1 MNGFNEPCTHCAYN
15 RLANLQGKAY
25 QWEYRSPVL
34 NRDFLATDR
43 IIKWPNGRD
52 VKFELAI
59 DITERK
65 QAERALRDSEEQYR
79 AVFDNAGIGLNV
91 IDGNS
96 RKFTEVNPVLLDM
109 LGYSEDELRQLTPLD
124 ITYPEDREITEK
136 YVDSL
141 LEGTLDSF
149 ELDKRYIKKD
159 GSITW
164 GHLSVSAIR
173 GSEGNPRALV
183 GMIADITEQRKSQ
196 IALKESEE
204 TLRRIIDS
212 SPIGI
217 RILQDGKYVY
227 VNPKF
232 VEIVGYDTE
241 DEILGRPVEALYE
254 PGSGERILQ
263 RIADREAGNKI
274 PVHYEATALTKNGN
288 PISVEVWGAEIDY
301 LEKRSSLAFVTDV
314 SEAKRLRSQLLQAQ
328 KMEAIGLLAGGIAHD
343 FNNLLTV
350 VLGFSD
356 LLLVGKDERDP
367 SYAKLQKINQAAE
380 ERSRSRSKRY
390 SPSVE
395 RLRSTVAS

>member
-1 MNGFNEPCTHCAYN
+1 M
-15 RLANLQGKAY
+15 
-25 QWEYRSPVL
+25 
-34 NRDFLATDR
+34 
-43 IIKWPNGRD
+43 
-52 VKFELAI
+52 
-59 DITERK
+59 
-65 QAERALRDSEEQYR
+65 
-79 AVFDNAGIGLNV
+79 

-217 RILQDGKYVY
+217 GL
-227 VNPKF
+227 P
-232 VEIVGYDTE
+232 T
-241 DEILGRPVEALYE
+241 GRQVRVCK
-254 PGSGERILQ
+254 SQIC
-263 RIADREAGNKI
+263 GN
-274 PVHYEATALTKNGN
+274 
-288 PISVEVWGAEIDY
+288 SW
-301 LEKRSSLAFVTDV
+301 
-314 SEAKRLRSQLLQAQ
+314 LR
-328 KMEAIGLLAGGIAHD
+328 
-343 FNNLLTV
+343 
-350 VLGFSD
+350 
-356 LLLVGKDERDP
+356 
-367 SYAKLQKINQAAE
+367 Y
-380 ERSRSRSKRY
+380 
-390 SPSVE
+390 
-395 RLRSTVAS
+395 